1 MVYLAPFLE
10 RRRQMSTPRSE
21 RSSQTKNPDDVAVV
35 IVAFRRILRQ
45 LRRAAR
51 KTELATGLSAA
62 QSFVLNAVNSAP
74 GCSLNDVAAMTMTDR
89 TSVAAIVDRLV
100 DDRYVTRTQAS
111 DDKRR
116 ASLGITARG
125 QRAIRDAAPP
135 PTTLLVDAIRALPAA
150 DRGALART
158 LQLLIAEMGIADEP
172 ATMLFEDD
180 APRRGAKK
188 RR

>member
-1 MVYLAPFLE
+1 
-10 RRRQMSTPRSE
+10 MSSPRSGS
-21 RSSQTKNPDDVAVV
+21 RSAKASQPTKLDDISV
-35 IVAFRRILRQ
+35 IIDAFRRILRQ

-62 QSFVLNAVNSAP
+62 QSFVLNAVNTAP

-100 DDRYVTRTQAS
+100 DERYITRTQAA
-111 DDKRR
+111 DDRRR

-125 QRAIRDAAPP
+125 QRAIGDAAPA
-135 PTTLLVDAIRALPAA
+135 PTTLLMDAIRALPVA
-150 DRGALART
+150 DRNALART
-158 LQLLIAEMGIADEP
+158 LSLLTEQMGIADEP
-172 ATMLFEDD
+172 ATMLFEDES
-180 APRRGAKK
+180 PHRGAKK